1 MSENLLEFL
10 KVLTIVVTWSSLI
23 LAMRHY
29 MLSLEDSSEEE
40 DKLPKT
46 ETISVK
52 LNGVSVKS
60 PKITNEVTSKDLNSS
75 ASRKN

>member
-23 LAMRHY
+23 LTMRHY
-29 MLSLEDSSEEE
+29 MLSLDGSSNEEE
-40 DKLPKT
+40 LPKP

-52 LNGVSVKS
+52 LNSVSVKS
-60 PKITNEVTSKDLNSS
+60 PNITNEVTSKDLNSS